1 MVYEPGTDVEPCEI
15 PPVPAFQQALKPVHI
30 IRGVALLAI
39 FAVTVGFY
47 LRFGSQ
53 PARGE
58 TEAVLGRRPGRAT
71 QIFWAV
77 TVVVIALAFAI
88 PCVLLLTYLIRVI
101 RGKFA

>member
-1 MVYEPGTDVEPCEI
+1 MWFEPGTDEEPDPF
-15 PPVPAFQQALKPVHI
+15 PPVPLVPLVQQALKPVHI

-39 FAVTVGFY
+39 FAGTVGFY

-58 TEAVLGRRPGRAT
+58 KEAVLGRRPGRAT

-77 TVVVIALAFAI
+77 TVLVIALALAI
-88 PCVLLLTYLIRVI
+88 PFLLLLTYFIRVI
-101 RGKFA
+101 RS